1 MTLPENVHAAARTLA
16 HLTHMNQTAAMNVL
30 DLLVYMDERAMTS
43 IPEHE
48 RTTLG
53 SAPALLNALCVME
66 LAQGSRVCE
75 AWARVRAEMQ
85 DDR

>member
-1 MTLPENVHAAARTLA
+1 MPLTDNVHAAARTLA
-16 HLTHMNQTAAMNVL
+16 QLTHMNQTAAMNVL
-30 DLLVYMDERAMTS
+30 DLIVYMDDRAMQS

-53 SAPALLNALCVME
+53 SAPALLNAMCAMD

-75 AWARVRAEMQ
+75 AWERVKAEMQ
-85 DDR
+85 GD